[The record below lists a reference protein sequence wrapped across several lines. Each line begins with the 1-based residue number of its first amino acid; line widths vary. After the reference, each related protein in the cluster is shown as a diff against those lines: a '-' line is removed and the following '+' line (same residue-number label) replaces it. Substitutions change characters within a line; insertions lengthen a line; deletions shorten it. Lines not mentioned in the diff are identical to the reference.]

1 MPKKPSGSVKRRRH
15 VSGYDSPSL
24 LVITCLLV
32 AGCVV
37 GWLVS
42 QAWPGSGP
50 YVDVFRRGT
59 WYTIWSA
66 TNAIACAVWLLFGY
80 FGFRHLRRLLLAT
93 QPGVRGWRSQSVSLV
108 VPVVADLVLGIVV
121 AALGTAFI
129 LQFRQGV
136 PFPLANFVVRVN
148 ILTVIA
154 LAGTLPS
161 GAGLWWILLQA
172 RDLARASEDLG
183 QVDPEALQIF
193 VLYQESAQSFLGM
206 QATVVATSMAV
217 ASALRRAFVGIAD
230 YPAELVLFYGA
241 LFALA
246 LAFVYLPTAMT
257 LRQTGRVLRD
267 SAARHLLSGA
277 SDQPVDEVA
286 RWLDFQDYCDRLDKA
301 LGLQLGVIDRIQQA
315 LGLLA
320 PFLVSILG
328 AFLPGIK

>member
-1 MPKKPSGSVKRRRH
+1 MPRKRSSAVKRRRD
-15 VSGYDSPSL
+15 VSEYDSPSL
-24 LVITCLLV
+24 LVLTCLLV

-50 YVDVFRRGT
+50 DVDVFRRDT

-66 TNAIACAVWLLFGY
+66 TNAVACAVWLLFGY
-80 FGFRHLRRLLLAT
+80 FGFRQLRRLLLAT
-93 QPGVRGWRSQSVSLV
+93 QPSVRGWRGQSVSLV

-121 AALGTAFI
+121 AALGTGFI

-136 PFPLANFVVRVN
+136 PFPLADFVVRVN
-148 ILTVIA
+148 IFTVIA
-154 LAGTLPS
+154 LAGALPS
-161 GAGLWWILLQA
+161 GAGLWWILLRA
-172 RDLARASEDLG
+172 RDLARTSEDAG
-183 QVDPEALQIF
+183 QVNPEALQMF
-193 VLYQESAQSFLGM
+193 TRYQESAQIFLGM
-206 QATVVATSMAV
+206 QATAVAAAVAV
-217 ASALRRAFVGIAD
+217 ASALRRALIRIVN
-230 YPAELVLFYGA
+230 YPPELVLLYGA

-246 LAFVYLPTAMT
+246 VAFVYLPTAMS

-277 SDQPVDEVA
+277 SAQPADKVA
-286 RWLDFQDYCDRLDKA
+286 RWLELQDHRDRLDKA

-320 PFLVSILG
+320 PFLVSMIG
-328 AFLPGIK
+328 AALPGIK